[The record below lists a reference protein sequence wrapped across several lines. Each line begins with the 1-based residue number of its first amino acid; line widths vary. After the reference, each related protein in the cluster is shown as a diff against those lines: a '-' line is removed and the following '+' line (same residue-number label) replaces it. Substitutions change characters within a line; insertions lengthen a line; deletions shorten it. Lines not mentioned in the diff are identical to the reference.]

1 MRRRPEP
8 FAALVV
14 LVPVLALGAGT
25 DGKEPAVSGSP
36 FDAST
41 FGKSKEPI
49 TITSDRLEYD
59 YKANV
64 VVYRGDVIAIQG
76 ETKVRS
82 DTMTVTFVSSNGN
95 GTANGAPPPSGDPPV
110 PGAQGQQ
117 RLRQVVAVG
126 NVRIDNGTRWAT
138 GGRAVFE
145 QTNRTVV
152 LTEDPVMHDGPNEVA
167 GERVIVY
174 LDENRSEVEGGRKRV
189 KAVVYPSQEDE
200 NAAGHPAKD
209 GVAKDGVPK
218 EPASTAAA
226 GAATP

>member
-14 LVPVLALGAGT
+14 LVPALALAAGT
-25 DGKEPAVSGSP
+25 DGKEPAVAGSP
-36 FDAST
+36 FDAGT

-76 ETKVRS
+76 DTKVRS
-82 DTMTVTFVSSNGN
+82 DTMTVTFVSGN
-95 GTANGAPPPSGDPPV
+95 GTGTGNGGPPPSGDPPV

-117 RLRQVVAVG
+117 RLREVVAVG

-145 QTNRTVV
+145 QGNRTVV
-152 LTEDPVMHDGPNEVA
+152 LTENPVMHDGPNEVA
-167 GERVIVY
+167 GERVTVY

-189 KAVVYPSQEDE
+189 KAVVYPNQTDED
-200 NAAGHPAKD
+200 AAAHPAKD
-209 GVAKDGVPK
+209 GAPK